1 MNAHAAPPT
10 PPPTPPPAP
19 LPDIITLAPP
29 PGPLVAGT
37 GTAMTAFPQ
46 IGTRLFWWDVN
57 GSVKYG
63 TTVGTARMVDGT
75 MLVEIQQDGA
85 VIITLPVSSVS
96 KVT

>member
-1 MNAHAAPPT
+1 MNTYAAPPT

-19 LPDIITLAPP
+19 LLITLAPP

-63 TTVGTARMVDGT
+63 TVIGTARMVDMT
-75 MLVEIQQDGA
+75 MVVEIKEDGA
-85 VIITLPVSSVS
+85 GIISLPVSSVS